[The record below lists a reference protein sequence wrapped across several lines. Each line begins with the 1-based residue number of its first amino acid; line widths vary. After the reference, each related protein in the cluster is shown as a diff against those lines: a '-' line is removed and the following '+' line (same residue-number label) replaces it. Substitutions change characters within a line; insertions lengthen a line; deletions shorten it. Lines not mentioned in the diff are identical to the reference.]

1 MFSRNLLKVI
11 SHNFVSLK
19 SIFLFEKLIVFRE
32 CVNFADYYESRVSL
46 PAKQQSVTSFYNEF
60 KPDQI

>member
-1 MFSRNLLKVI
+1 MFLRNLLKVI

-19 SIFLFEKLIVFRE
+19 SIFLFEKLIVIRE
-32 CVNFADYYESRVSL
+32 FVNFADYYESSVSL
-46 PAKQQSVTSFYNEF
+46 PATQRVRHLFYNEF